1 MLAELNTE
9 SEYKFKD
16 FTISRF
22 YLNILRDRK
31 YFK

>member
-1 MLAELNTE
+1 MFVELNID
-9 SEYKFKD
+9 SECKFKD

-22 YLNILRDRK
+22 YLNMLHDRK